1 MSENR
6 KASNI
11 KNKITII
18 LSLILVFIVLGSFIY
33 SIITLILEPVSI
45 ITVEQGR
52 IYQEENT
59 NGYIIRD
66 EKVLRGEHYQNGLIE
81 IKSEGTKV
89 SKGENIFRYY
99 SDNEESLKEKIAAL
113 DIQIGEALEGQ
124 TEVYSADIQVLDR
137 QIENNLQKLL
147 ATNNLN
153 EMREYKTIISNDLIK
168 KAKIAG
174 ELSPSG
180 TYINKQ
186 IEQRRKYEE
195 ELNNRTRICKNRQK
209 RSSII

>member
-1 MSENR
+1 M
-6 KASNI
+6 
-11 KNKITII
+11 
-18 LSLILVFIVLGSFIY
+18 
-33 SIITLILEPVSI
+33 
-45 ITVEQGR
+45 
-52 IYQEENT
+52 
-59 NGYIIRD
+59 
-66 EKVLRGEHYQNGLIE
+66 
-81 IKSEGTKV
+81 
-89 SKGENIFRYY
+89 
-99 SDNEESLKEKIAAL
+99 
-113 DIQIGEALEGQ
+113 
-124 TEVYSADIQVLDR
+124 
-137 QIENNLQKLL
+137 QKLL

-153 EMREYKTIISNDLIK
+153 EIKEYKTIISNDLIK